1 MKVVGFGIIQAL
13 VERERF
19 SPRGKALHKPAEA
32 WRQEVELANWR
43 SLMEVK
49 AQHRTADIVGKRIV
63 FDILGNSY
71 RFVVQLNYGAQVA
84 EVRFAG
90 THKEYDHI
98 DVRTI

>member
-19 SPRGKALHKPAEA
+19 SPRGKALHKRAEP

-43 SLMEVK
+43 SPMEVK

-84 EVRFAG
+84 EVRFAVP
-90 THKEYDHI
+90 T
-98 DVRTI
+98 RSTTT

>member
-19 SPRGKALHKPAEA
+19 SPRGKALHKRAEA

-49 AQHRTADIVGKRIV
+49 AQHRTADIASCSTSLATAT
-63 FDILGNSY
+63 DSLCS
-71 RFVVQLNYGAQVA
+71 
-84 EVRFAG
+84 
-90 THKEYDHI
+90 
-98 DVRTI
+98 